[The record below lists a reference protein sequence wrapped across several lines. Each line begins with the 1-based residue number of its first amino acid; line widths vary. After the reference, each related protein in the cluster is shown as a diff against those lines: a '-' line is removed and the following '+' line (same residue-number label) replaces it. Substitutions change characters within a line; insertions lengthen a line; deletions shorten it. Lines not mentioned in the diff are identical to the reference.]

1 MEELVSKNLREANQK
16 RNKSRREVV
25 KDILRHYKDNLD
37 YIDVLNAEISEKR
50 ERIDGVK
57 SGLGNTDPSKGGG
70 SSQEDRIIKVLDEIR
85 VIEQDLDLTKKETN
99 SIRKAIKKLDNP
111 QLEAIIYHKWVY
123 GDESIRSL
131 ATKYGLSHTAIWKKS
146 DVALL
151 KLYKILILD
160 KIPIFR

>member
-1 MEELVSKNLREANQK
+1 MVA
-16 RNKSRREVV
+16 
-25 KDILRHYKDNLD
+25 
-37 YIDVLNAEISEKR
+37 
-50 ERIDGVK
+50 
-57 SGLGNTDPSKGGG
+57 
-70 SSQEDRIIKVLDEIR
+70 EIR
-85 VIEQDLDLTKKETN
+85 VIEQDLERTKKETS
-99 SIRKAIKKLDNP
+99 SIRKAIKKLDSP

>member
-16 RNKSRREVV
+16 RNKSRREIV
-25 KDILRHYKDNLD
+25 KDILRYYKDNLD

-50 ERIDGVK
+50 ESIGGVK

-70 SSQEDRIIKVLDEIR
+70 SSQEDTIIKVLDEIR
-85 VIEQDLDLTKKETN
+85 VIEQDLDFTKREV
-99 SIRKAIKKLDNP
+99 SSVRKAIKKLDNP

>member
-1 MEELVSKNLREANQK
+1 MGKPVRELKRE
-16 RNKSRREVV
+16 RNKKRKQLV
-25 KDILRHYKDNLD
+25 KDELAIYGANLALIEAQKD
-37 YIDVLNAEISEKR
+37 EIIKKR
-50 ERIDGVK
+50 DRIDGVR
-57 SGLGNTDPSKGGG
+57 SGLSNTDPSKGGG

-85 VIEQDLDLTKKETN
+85 VIEQDLERTKKEVS
-99 SIRKAIKKLDNP
+99 SIREAIKKLDSP

-151 KLYKILILD
+151 KLYKILMLD
-160 KIPIFR
+160 K

>member
-1 MEELVSKNLREANQK
+1 MRTRLREAEQK
-16 RNKSRREVV
+16 IYKSRREVV
-25 KDILRHYKDNLD
+25 KGILRHYKDNLD
-37 YIDVLNAEISEKR
+37 YIDVLKAEISEKR
-50 ERIDGVK
+50 DRIDGVK

-85 VIEQDLDLTKKETN
+85 NIEEDIEYAKKDIKP
-99 SIRKAIKKLDNP
+99 IREAIKKIDSP

-151 KLYKILILD
+151 KLYKILILG
-160 KIPIFR
+160 K

>member
-1 MEELVSKNLREANQK
+1 MRTRLREAEQK
-16 RNKSRREVV
+16 RYKSRREVV
-25 KDILRHYKDNLD
+25 KGILRHYKDNLD
-37 YIDVLNAEISEKR
+37 YIDVLKAEISEKR
-50 ERIDGVK
+50 DRIDGVK

-70 SSQEDRIIKVLDEIR
+70 SSHEDRIIKVLDEVRNIEEDIEYAKQDIKPIR
-85 VIEQDLDLTKKETN
+85 E
-99 SIRKAIKKLDNP
+99 AIKKIDSP

-151 KLYKILILD
+151 KLYKILILG
-160 KIPIFR
+160 K